1 MLHLEALATEEMRLS
16 HKLLIAEDEPVI
28 VESLKFLFE
37 REGYTVGIATDGRQA
52 LEQLQ
57 SLSPDILVL
66 DAMMRHINGFDVLKT
81 LRADTNRPQPKV
93 LMLTAKGQEKDRQ
106 LALELGA
113 DAYIAK
119 PYANRDVLETVRKL
133 LEA

>member
-1 MLHLEALATEEMRLS
+1 MLHLEALAPEEMRLS
-16 HKLLIAEDEPVI
+16 YKLLIAEDEPVI

-37 REGYTVGIATDGRQA
+37 REGYTVGVATDGRQA

-81 LRADTNRPQPKV
+81 LRADTSGPQPKV

-119 PYANRDVLETVRKL
+119 PYANKDVLETVRKL

>member
-81 LRADTNRPQPKV
+81 LRADTNGPQPKV

>member
-1 MLHLEALATEEMRLS
+1 MS
-16 HKLLIAEDEPVI
+16 QKLLIAEDEPVI
-28 VESLKFLFE
+28 VESLRFLFE
-37 REGYTVGIATDGRQA
+37 REGYQVDVANDGRQA
-52 LEQLQ
+52 LERIQTFA
-57 SLSPDILVL
+57 PDLIVL

-81 LRADTNRPQPKV
+81 VRADPTTLQPKV

-119 PYANRDVLETVRKL
+119 PYANKDVLDTVRRL
-133 LEA
+133 LAG

>member
-1 MLHLEALATEEMRLS
+1 MILEGQGLS
-16 HKLLIAEDEPVI
+16 QKLLIAEDEPVI
-28 VESLKFLFE
+28 VESLRFLFE
-37 REGYTVGIATDGRQA
+37 REGYEVDVAVDGRQT
-52 LEQLQ
+52 LEKLQ
-57 SLSPDILVL
+57 VMAPDVLVL

-81 LRADTNRPQPKV
+81 LRANGAGPQPKV

-119 PYANRDVLETVRKL
+119 PYANKEVLETVRRL
-133 LEA
+133 LES

>member
-1 MLHLEALATEEMRLS
+1 MLHLEALAPEEMRLS

-81 LRADTNRPQPKV
+81 LRADTNGPQPKV

-133 LEA
+133 LET

>member
-81 LRADTNRPQPKV
+81 LRADTNGPQPKV

-133 LEA
+133 LET

>member
-1 MLHLEALATEEMRLS
+1 MP

-28 VESLKFLFE
+28 VESLRFLFE
-37 REGYTVGIATDGRQA
+37 REGYQVDVATDGRQA
-52 LEQLQ
+52 LDKLQ
-57 SLSPDILVL
+57 RFSPDLLVL
-66 DAMMRHINGFDVLKT
+66 DAMMRHVNGFDVLRT
-81 LRADTNRPQPKV
+81 LRADQAAAQPKV

-119 PYANRDVLETVRKL
+119 PYANKDVLDTVRRL
-133 LEA
+133 LES

>member
-1 MLHLEALATEEMRLS
+1 MS
-16 HKLLIAEDEPVI
+16 QKLLIAEDEPVI
-28 VESLKFLFE
+28 VESLRFLFE
-37 REGYTVGIATDGRQA
+37 REGYLVEVATDGRQT
-52 LEQLQ
+52 LEKLQ
-57 SLSPDILVL
+57 AVAPDVLVL

-81 LRADTNRPQPKV
+81 LRADTAGPQPKV

-119 PYANRDVLETVRKL
+119 PYANKDVLETVRRL

>member
-81 LRADTNRPQPKV
+81 LRADTNGPQPKV

-119 PYANRDVLETVRKL
+119 PYANTDVLETVRKRL
-133 LEA
+133 

>member
-1 MLHLEALATEEMRLS
+1 MS
-16 HKLLIAEDEPVI
+16 QKLLIAEDEPVI

-37 REGYTVGIATDGRQA
+37 REGYAVEIATDGRQA
-52 LEQLQ
+52 LEKLQ
-57 SLSPDILVL
+57 ATQPDILVL
-66 DAMMRHINGFDVLKT
+66 DAMMRYINGFDVLKT
-81 LRADTNRPQPKV
+81 LRADLSAHQPKV

-119 PYANRDVLETVRKL
+119 PYANKDVLDTVRKL
-133 LEA
+133 LTV